1 MLEEVL
7 YLAKPRVSWILSL
20 RRVFS
25 CLLCSVVCAARTA
38 RRPAYNLPIDY
49 LELDRILGTL
59 AVGTCGEVAPP
70 LVASEMATVKVEL
83 RRGFHT
89 AIIVGIL

>member
-7 YLAKPRVSWILSL
+7 YLAKPRVLWILSL

-25 CLLCSVVCAARTA
+25 CLLCTVVCAAHCTEA
-38 RRPAYNLPIDY
+38 SYNLPIDY

-70 LVASEMATVKVEL
+70 P
-83 RRGFHT
+83 RRIRNGNRKGG
-89 AIIVGIL
+89 A